1 MHTLGR
7 ADRGCLPCRFSAFWL
22 GLSSSVVSGA
32 LKHLHWEGGCNPMT
46 SLHLEGW
53 FQQGLRCA
61 ARQNTGG
68 RPMVESEPSGRVL
81 LVRLGAALGLGLFA
95 EF

>member
-1 MHTLGR
+1 MYATG
-7 ADRGCLPCRFSAFWL
+7 FSIEKKNLFL
-22 GLSSSVVSGA
+22 SVVSGA
-32 LKHLHWEGGCNPMT
+32 LKHLLHGEGGCNPMT

-81 LVRLGAALGLGLFA
+81 LVRMGAALGLGLFA